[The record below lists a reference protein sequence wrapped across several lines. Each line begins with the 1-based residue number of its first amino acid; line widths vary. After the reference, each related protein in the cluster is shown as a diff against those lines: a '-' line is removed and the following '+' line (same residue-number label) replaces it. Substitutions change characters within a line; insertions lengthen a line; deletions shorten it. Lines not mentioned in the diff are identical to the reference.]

1 MNWGLALETKE
12 ALEFNCHFCD
22 VCDGTGCIGEMP
34 GMGGPNASRNFLL
47 NCAGWEKIRK
57 QNILSQKETVAP
69 NIRLA
74 PITGAVENVGYPDEK
89 KFYFDLINACCKAN
103 ISISIGDGCPDFKL
117 QYGIA
122 AVLNAQKKYPGKKAA
137 VIIKP
142 YPNEKIFERIAWAL
156 PAAEIIGFDID
167 SYNIVTMRN
176 LVHLEHKSPEQMIT
190 IKKHLASFGI
200 PFAIKGVFT
209 EDDVEMVKAVH
220 PDVVYI
226 SNHGGR
232 VDSRAGSTAEFLA
245 QFHDV
250 LLKNCD
256 KLWVDGGIR
265 TSRDVETA
273 ASYGV
278 STVLAGRPFI
288 SALCR
293 GGADAVVEAADLLRK

>member
-1 MNWGLALETKE
+1 
-12 ALEFNCHFCD
+12 
-22 VCDGTGCIGEMP
+22 MP

-57 QNILSQKETVAP
+57 PDSGTSHQNEIHKP
-69 NIRLA
+69 DIRLA

-89 KFYFDLINACCKAN
+89 SFYFDLINACCEAN
-103 ISISIGDGCPDFKL
+103 ISLSIGDGCPDFKL

-122 AVLNAQKKYPGKKAA
+122 AVLNAQKKHPNKKAA

-142 YPNEKIFERIAWAL
+142 YPNEKIFERIEWAL
-156 PAAEIIGFDID
+156 PVAEIIGFDID

-176 LVHLEHKSPEQMIT
+176 LVHLERKSSEQMLT

-200 PFAIKGVFT
+200 PFAIKGIFT
-209 EDDVEMVKAVH
+209 QDDVEMVKAVH

-232 VDSRAGSTAEFLA
+232 VDTRAGSTAEFLA

-250 LLKNCD
+250 LLANCG

-265 TSRDVETA
+265 TARDVETA
-273 ASYGV
+273 ASYGAT
-278 STVLAGRPFI
+278 TVLAGRPFI

-293 GGADAVVEAADLLRK
+293 GGTAAVQEAARVLLP

>member
-1 MNWGLALETKE
+1 
-12 ALEFNCHFCD
+12 
-22 VCDGTGCIGEMP
+22 MP

-57 QNILSQKETVAP
+57 P
-69 NIRLA
+69 NTTTFSRPDIRLA

-89 KFYFDLINACCKAN
+89 QFYFDLINACCEAN
-103 ISISIGDGCPDFKL
+103 ISLSIGDGCPDYKL

-122 AVLNAQKKYPGKKAA
+122 AVLNAQKKFPNKKAA

-142 YPNEKIFERIAWAL
+142 YPNEKIFERIEWAL
-156 PAAEIIGFDID
+156 PVAEIIGFDID

-176 LVHLEHKSPEQMIT
+176 LVHLERKSPEQMLT

-200 PFAIKGVFT
+200 PFAIKGIFT
-209 EDDVEMVKAVH
+209 QEDVDMAKEVH

-232 VDSRAGSTAEFLA
+232 VDTRAGSTAEFLA

-250 LLKNCD
+250 LLANCG
-256 KLWVDGGIR
+256 KLWIDGGIR
-265 TSRDVETA
+265 TARDVETA
-273 ASYGV
+273 ASYGAT
-278 STVLAGRPFI
+278 TVLAGRPFI

-293 GGADAVVEAADLLRK
+293 NGTMGVIESVKQLLG